1 MAVTPLGVYAVVM
14 ANKELLFS
22 ITKKDLDITTFRAG
36 GPGGQNQNKTSS
48 AVRIKHR
55 DSGAVAESRESRSQA
70 ENKSIAWKR
79 LTEMPTFKLWLKKRI
94 AEASMSVDEKRK
106 RDKSIAD
113 AVERQMSVGN
123 ILEETQD
130 DSGAWV
136 RAS

>member
-1 MAVTPLGVYAVVM
+1 MAT
-14 ANKELLFS
+14 KELLFS

-36 GPGGQNQNKTSS
+36 GKGGQHQNKTDS

-79 LTEMPTFKLWLKKRI
+79 LTETPKFKIWLKKRI
-94 AEASMSVDEKRK
+94 AEASMSADERRK

-113 AVERQMSVGN
+113 AVERQMSVAN
-123 ILEETQD
+123 IIEEVQGD
-130 DSGAWV
+130 DGTWV
-136 RAS
+136 RV

>member
-1 MAVTPLGVYAVVM
+1 M

-22 ITKKDLDITTFRAG
+22 ITKKDLDISTFRAG
-36 GPGGQNQNKTSS
+36 GPGGQSQNKTDS

-79 LTEMPTFKLWLKKRI
+79 LIETPTFKLWLKKSI
-94 AEASMSVDEKRK
+94 AEASLSSDEKRSREK
-106 RDKSIAD
+106 RIAD
-113 AVERQMSVGN
+113 SVARQMHPAN

-130 DSGAWV
+130 ETGTWV
-136 RAS
+136 PIIR